1 MTNKPGRDLV
11 PSSGG
16 VFHDILIRIKL
27 ILRLMVD
34 RRVSFFLKLLP
45 IGSLVYLAVPDFLPG
60 PFDDAAMIGLLSY
73 LFVELCPEQ
82 VVQEHMRALT
92 SVVDADWRE
101 VDEEEERKQI
111 HD

>member
-1 MTNKPGRDLV
+1 MTDKPGRDLV

-16 VFHDILIRIKL
+16 VFHDILLRIKL
-27 ILRLMVD
+27 ILRLMLD
-34 RRVSFFLKLLP
+34 RRVSLFLKLLP
-45 IGSLVYLAVPDFLPG
+45 LGSLVYLVVPDFLPG
-60 PFDDAAMIGLLSY
+60 PIDDAAMIALLSY

-111 HD
+111 RD